1 MALKFL
7 NKKGWHTGSLRNIE
21 KIWKAE
27 QKHEAEQ
34 KKIEEL
40 PLQIQQEKERSEFR
54 AIKELAGLVPRRPER
69 LEFLYDIELLGVK
82 ENANSS
88 GHGVSFQNQDQRAR
102 ADASSVSS
110 SNKKKKQK
118 QSLPGALFDDD
129 KTNFANDSWRKF
141 NSDPL
146 LIIRQQEQEEAR
158 KSVSVPFHSFVTPF
172 MCPACVSVSGYS
184 FG

>member
-1 MALKFL
+1 MIGFNLSFVVY
-7 NKKGWHTGSLRNIE
+7 S
-21 KIWKAE
+21 
-27 QKHEAEQ
+27 
-34 KKIEEL
+34 
-40 PLQIQQEKERSEFR
+40 FR
-54 AIKELAGLVPRRPER
+54 RRPER

-129 KTNFANDSWRKF
+129 KTNFSNDSWRKF
-141 NSDPL
+141 HSDPL
-146 LIIRQQEQEEAR
+146 LLIRQQEQEEAR